1 MSSIFNPAALTK
13 NTVIPSLFDIM
24 VTWNRT
30 TAVESIT
37 AQINPGTTMIT
48 SLTVSDNKLALDM
61 CAVEP
66 YTKTPHMLHKE
77 ITINTDYA
85 MQEYTDENLY
95 ILYDHTKLPT
105 STVNMELEPY
115 VVIFDNDYAVDY
127 VGSTTINTGD
137 GLNVFAS
144 DSGLTISMD
153 LPLVRV
159 ETIET
164 PIAIRCINGIV
175 PTNGDIQIAGVG
187 DTTVTAS
194 QFSEG

>member
-13 NTVIPSLFDIM
+13 TAVIPGLFDIM
-24 VTWNRT
+24 ITWNRI
-30 TAVESIT
+30 TAAESIT
-37 AQINPGTTMIT
+37 AQINPGDTIIT
-48 SLTVSDNKLALDM
+48 SLTVSDNKLVLDM

-66 YTKTPHMLHKE
+66 CTKIPHILHKE
-77 ITINTDYA
+77 IAINTNYA
-85 MQEYTDENLY
+85 MQEYTDANLY
-95 ILYDHTKLPT
+95 ILYDYTKLPT
-105 STVNMELEPY
+105 SIVNIELEPY
-115 VVIFDNDYAVDY
+115 VVIFDNDYTADY
-127 VGSTTINTGD
+127 VGSTTINTGG

-144 DSGLTISMD
+144 DSGLTILMD

-187 DTTVTAS
+187 DTIVTAS